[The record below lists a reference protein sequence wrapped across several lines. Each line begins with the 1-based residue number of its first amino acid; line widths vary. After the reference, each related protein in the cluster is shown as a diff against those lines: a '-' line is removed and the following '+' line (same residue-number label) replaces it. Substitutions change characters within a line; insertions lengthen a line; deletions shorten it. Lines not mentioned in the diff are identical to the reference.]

1 MTDQGRMTQIHSLY
15 TPSYLTQP
23 AELVNPLQQRRYY
36 IIQGSKHDAG
46 WKKMYTHLGSERLS

>member
-46 WKKMYTHLGSERLS
+46 WKKNVHTFRK